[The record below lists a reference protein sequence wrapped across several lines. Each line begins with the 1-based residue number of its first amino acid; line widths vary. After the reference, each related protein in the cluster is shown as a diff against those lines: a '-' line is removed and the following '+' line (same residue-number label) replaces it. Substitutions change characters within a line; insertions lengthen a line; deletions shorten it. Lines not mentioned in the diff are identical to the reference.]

1 MGVTGLGKFL
11 NKYCK
16 ESIRVKS
23 LYFYKNK
30 KIVIDINNYLYR
42 FLKKGTL
49 IPSLYEFCQLL
60 KYYNIEPIFV
70 FDGIPPEEKMDM
82 ILQRQ
87 ETRSNAIKKYEELV
101 EEYEKTKNEDLMKE
115 IKTIKIKTLKL
126 TNNDFRNTKIL
137 LSLLKLKFIIADG
150 EADKLCASMVI
161 YNEVDACMTED
172 NDLFAYG
179 CPRIIRSINMF
190 DHTVIEYELKSI
202 LKTIDVTN
210 EDFKYLCILNGT
222 DYNKNEKHDISNTSK
237 TPNDSFEFYY
247 ENYKNSHHK
256 TVLSFI
262 KSKISNLNIDKIN
275 FIKNIFTLLKKENY
289 NYKDYSTNEH
299 TLQTY
304 LKPFNFIFI

>member
-49 IPSLYEFCQLL
+49 IQSLYEFCQLF

-87 ETRSNAIKKYEELV
+87 ETRSNANKRYEELIA
-101 EEYEKTKNEDLMKE
+101 EYEKTKNEDLMKE
-115 IKTIKIKTLKL
+115 IKSTKIKTLKL
-126 TNNDFRNTKIL
+126 TNNDFRNTKTL

-161 YNEVDACMTED
+161 YNEVYACMTED
-172 NDLFAYG
+172 NDLFTYG

-202 LKTIDVTN
+202 LKIIGVSN

-222 DYNKNEKHDISNTSK
+222 EHNNIICNSK
-237 TPNDSFEFYY
+237 TLNESFEFYY

-256 TVLSFI
+256 TVISFI
-262 KSKISNLNIDKIN
+262 KNKISNSNIDKIN

-289 NYKDYSTNEH
+289 NYKDYSTHEH
-299 TLQTY
+299 TLETY